1 MRVAAIGV
9 DPLEATPV
17 LVLQEVGDRRRLLPI
32 WVGAAE
38 ANAIELERLHATPPR
53 PLAHQLI
60 GQVIIACGRRLDHV
74 CVTMI
79 QQGVFHAELVISP
92 DVRISARVSDAVAV
106 ALNLGVPIHAED
118 AVLDQAALSEADVAE
133 VGEPP
138 VVDDPAAYP
147 AASDGPL
154 AGDPLAGDVDEAE
167 AVAEL
172 RRFLDN
178 VTPDDFDKN

>member
-1 MRVAAIGV
+1 MQEMRVAAIGV

-17 LVLQEVGDRRRLLPI
+17 LVLQEVADRHRLLPI

-60 GQVIIACGRRLDHV
+60 GQVIIACGHRLDHV

-79 QQGVFHAELVISP
+79 REGVFHAELVISP
-92 DVRISARVSDAVAV
+92 DLRISARVSDAVAV
-106 ALNLGVPIHAED
+106 ALNLGVPIRAAD
-118 AVLDQAALSEADVAE
+118 AVLDQAALSEADVTDGGGPM
-133 VGEPP
+133 V
-138 VVDDPAAYP
+138 DPATALP
-147 AASDGPL
+147 EE
-154 AGDPLAGDVDEAE
+154 DPVDEAA

-172 RRFLDN
+172 RRFLDKA
-178 VTPDDFDKN
+178 TPDDFDLN